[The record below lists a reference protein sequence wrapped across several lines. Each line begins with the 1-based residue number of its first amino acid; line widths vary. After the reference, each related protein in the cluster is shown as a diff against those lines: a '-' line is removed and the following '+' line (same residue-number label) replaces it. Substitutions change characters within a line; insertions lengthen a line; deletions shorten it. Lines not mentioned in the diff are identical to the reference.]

1 MARLST
7 EVMPHCTTLQVE
19 HKIQSSDGPLQLQ
32 LAMVTQPEHILVA
45 KLHCCFILNDG
56 VSIT

>member
-7 EVMPHCTTLQVE
+7 EAMPHCTTLQVE

-32 LAMVTQPEHILVA
+32 LAMVTQSEYMLDEKA
-45 KLHCCFILNDG
+45 ALLFQ
-56 VSIT
+56 SE